1 MITQELI
8 SPGSIVV
15 VGGSDDTT
23 KPGGNAL
30 HNLIETGYK
39 GDLYVVNPKSQ
50 NVQGKPTYRSVEE
63 LPQVDC
69 AILAIPASLCP
80 AAVETLCRDKGC
92 KAVIIFSAG
101 FHEEGPKGAELE
113 KQIVESVNRYGAS
126 LIGPNCIGVITNNYA
141 GVFTKPVTNISPK
154 GVDIISGSGA
164 TVVFIME
171 TALKHGVNFS
181 HVFSVGNSAQIGV
194 EDVLK
199 YLDETYQPGVSSKV
213 KLMYIESINNPQMLL
228 KHASSLIR
236 KGAHIAA
243 IKAGYSEAGSRAASS
258 HTGALAT
265 PDTAVDALFRKAGII
280 RVYSR
285 TELVNMAMILTM
297 PKPKGK
303 NIAVITHAGGPAVM
317 LTDTLGSNGINI
329 PQLKGKMAERLL
341 GKLFH
346 GSSVAN
352 PIDFL
357 ATGTAEQLGQ
367 IIDACN
373 NDFDEVDAM
382 AVIIG
387 SPGLGDVTGL
397 YKMILEKIETTKKP
411 IYPILTSIV
420 NAEEAIETF
429 QRMGGICFNEE
440 VAFGHAFVQLAQTL
454 PTHSNGHTKD
464 TAHQEMPQHKAES
477 TEQQNINRTGIADK
491 MEFPAINEQAI
502 RDIIDSLPDGYL
514 PPQQV
519 QQLLDAAGINRAKE
533 AVASTLEEAV
543 AASRE
548 IGYPLAMKVVGPVHK
563 SDVGGV
569 VLSVQ
574 DEDTLRSEFGRMM
587 KIEETVG
594 IMIQPMLQGK
604 EIFIGAKREGNF
616 GTVVMCG
623 LGGIFVEVLG
633 DVSTALAPISP
644 GLAQKMIKNLKGYK
658 IIQGYR
664 GEEGVNEAIFAE
676 MVSKVSLLCQAAPEI
691 AEMDINP
698 LLGNSTSVTA
708 VDARIRIER

>member
-1 MITQELI
+1 MITKELI
-8 SPGSIVV
+8 SPKSIVV

-30 HNLIETGYK
+30 HNLIETKYK
-39 GDLYVVNPKSQ
+39 GDLYVVNPKSE
-50 NVQGKPTYRSVEE
+50 NVQGMPTYKSVDE
-63 LPQVDC
+63 LPMVDC

-80 AAVETLCRDKGC
+80 GAVEVLCRDKGC

-113 KQIVESVNRYGAS
+113 RQLVETVNKYGAS

-141 GVFTKPVTNISPK
+141 GVFTKPVSNTSPK

-171 TALKHGVNFS
+171 TALKHGVKFS

-199 YLDETYQPGVSSKV
+199 YLDETYRPGVSSKV
-213 KLMYIESINNPQMLL
+213 KLLYIESINNPQMLL
-228 KHASSLIR
+228 KHAKSLIS

-258 HTGALAT
+258 HTGALAS
-265 PDTAVDALFRKAGII
+265 PDTAVTALFRKAGII

-329 PQLKGKMAERLL
+329 PQLKGKKAERLL

-387 SPGLGDVTGL
+387 SPGLDDVTGL
-397 YKMILEKIETTKKP
+397 YKIILEKIKTTRKP

-429 QRMGGICFNEE
+429 QQMGGICFNEE
-440 VAFGHAFVQLAQTL
+440 VAFGHAFVQLAETL
-454 PTHSNGHTKD
+454 PATENRQIKTISQPDITLTEDPGNNGKPLRQIPHNTVIP
-464 TAHQEMPQHKAES
+464 E
-477 TEQQNINRTGIADK
+477 INV
-491 MEFPAINEQAI
+491 QAI
-502 RDIIDSLPDGYL
+502 REIIDNNPDGYL

-574 DEDTLRSEFGRMM
+574 DEETLVREFGRMM
-587 KIEETVG
+587 KIEKTVG

-604 EIFIGAKREGNF
+604 EIFIGAKREGDF

-633 DVSTALAPISP
+633 DVASALAPVSP
-644 GLAQKMIKNLKGYK
+644 ADAEKMIKKLKGYK
-658 IIQGYR
+658 IIQGFR
-664 GEEGVNEAIFAE
+664 REDGINEAIFAE
-676 MVSKVSLLCQAAPEI
+676 MVSRVSALCCAAPEI
-691 AEMDINP
+691 SEMDINP

-708 VDARIRIER
+708 VDARVRIEKQ

>member
-1 MITQELI
+1 MITKELI
-8 SPGSIVV
+8 SPNSIVV

-30 HNLIETGYK
+30 LNLIETGYK
-39 GDLYVVNPKSQ
+39 GELYVVNPKSE
-50 NVQGKPTYRSVEE
+50 NVQGKPTYKSVEE
-63 LPQVDC
+63 LPMVDC

-80 AAVETLCRDKGC
+80 AAVETLCKEKGC

-113 KQIVESVNRYGAS
+113 RQIVETVNRYGAS
-126 LIGPNCIGVITNNYA
+126 LIGPNCIGVITNNYV
-141 GVFTKPVTNISPK
+141 GVFTKPVSNTSPK

-213 KLMYIESINNPQMLL
+213 KLLYIESINNPQMLL
-228 KHASSLIR
+228 KHAKSLIS

-243 IKAGYSEAGSRAASS
+243 IKGGCSEAGIRAASS

-265 PDTAVDALFRKAGII
+265 PDTAVDALFRKAGIV

-397 YKMILEKIETTKKP
+397 YKVILDKIKTTRKP

-429 QRMGGICFNEE
+429 QKMGGICFNEE

-454 PTHSNGHTKD
+454 PATDNGEPVLHNHT
-464 TAHQEMPQHKAES
+464 AIPQVN
-477 TEQQNINRTGIADK
+477 T
-491 MEFPAINEQAI
+491 QAI
-502 RDIIDSLPDGYL
+502 REIIENNPDGYL

-519 QQLLDAAGINRAKE
+519 QNLLDAAGINRAKE

-548 IGYPLAMKVVGPVHK
+548 IGYPLVMKVVGPVHK

-574 DEDTLRSEFGRMM
+574 DEDTLRREFERMM
-587 KIEETVG
+587 KIEDTVG
-594 IMIQPMLQGK
+594 IVIQPMLQGK
-604 EIFIGAKREGNF
+604 EIFIGAKREGDF

-633 DVSTALAPISP
+633 DVSTALAPVSVAEA
-644 GLAQKMIKNLKGYK
+644 GKMIKNLKGYK
-658 IIQGYR
+658 IIQGCR
-664 GEEGVNEAIFAE
+664 GEEGVNEVIFAE
-676 MVSKVSLLCQAAPEI
+676 MVSRVSLMCAAAPEI

-708 VDARIRIER
+708 VDARIRIRKL

>member
-8 SPGSIVV
+8 SPKSIVV

-39 GDLYVVNPKSQ
+39 GDLYVVNPKSE

-63 LPQVDC
+63 LPMVDC

-80 AAVETLCRDKGC
+80 AAVKTLCRDKGC

-113 KQIVESVNRYGAS
+113 KQIVDTVNRYGAS
-126 LIGPNCIGVITNNYA
+126 LIGPNCIGVITNSYA
-141 GVFTKPVTNISPK
+141 GVFTKPVSNISPK

-194 EDVLK
+194 EEVLK

-329 PQLKGKMAERLL
+329 PQLKGKKAERLL

-367 IIDACN
+367 IIDACD

-397 YKMILEKIETTKKP
+397 YKVILEKIKTTRKP

-429 QRMGGICFNEE
+429 QKMGGICFNEE
-440 VAFGHAFVQLAQTL
+440 VAFGNAFVQLAQTL
-454 PTHSNGHTKD
+454 PAQHTLNH
-464 TAHQEMPQHKAES
+464 TEEMPSCSSEIP
-477 TEQQNINRTGIADK
+477 EINV
-491 MEFPAINEQAI
+491 QAI
-502 RDIIDSLPDGYL
+502 RDIIDNNPDGYL
-514 PPQQV
+514 APQMV

-543 AASRE
+543 AASME

-574 DEDTLRSEFGRMM
+574 DEDTLRKEFERM
-587 KIEETVG
+587 INIRETVG

-604 EIFIGAKREGNF
+604 EIFIGAKREGDF

-623 LGGIFVEVLG
+623 LGGIFVEALG
-633 DVSTALAPISP
+633 DVSTALAPISHQF
-644 GLAQKMIKNLKGYK
+644 AKKMIKKLKGYK

-664 GEEGVNEAIFAE
+664 GEEGVNEVIFAE
-676 MVSKVSLLCQAAPEI
+676 LVSKVSTLCAAAPEI

-698 LLGNSTSVTA
+698 LLGNSSSVTA
-708 VDARIRIER
+708 VDARIRINRL

>member
-8 SPGSIVV
+8 SPNSIVV

-39 GDLYVVNPKSQ
+39 GDLYVVNPKSE

-63 LPQVDC
+63 LPMVDC

-113 KQIVESVNRYGAS
+113 KQIVDTVNRYGAS
-126 LIGPNCIGVITNNYA
+126 LIGPNCIGVITNSYA
-141 GVFTKPVTNISPK
+141 GVFTKPVSNISPK

-194 EDVLK
+194 EEVLK

-329 PQLKGKMAERLL
+329 PQLKGKKAERLL

-397 YKMILEKIETTKKP
+397 YKVILEKIKTTRKP

-429 QRMGGICFNEE
+429 QKMGGICFNEE

-454 PTHSNGHTKD
+454 PAQHTLNHTEK
-464 TAHQEMPQHKAES
+464 MPSCSSEIP
-477 TEQQNINRTGIADK
+477 EINV
-491 MEFPAINEQAI
+491 QAI
-502 RDIIDSLPDGYL
+502 RDIIDNNPDGYL
-514 PPQQV
+514 APQMV

-574 DEDTLRSEFGRMM
+574 DEDTLRKEFERM
-587 KIEETVG
+587 INIRETVG

-604 EIFIGAKREGNF
+604 EIFIGAKREGDF

-623 LGGIFVEVLG
+623 LGGIFVEALG

-644 GLAQKMIKNLKGYK
+644 QFAKKMIKKLKGYK

-664 GEEGVNEAIFAE
+664 GEEGVNEVIFAE
-676 MVSKVSLLCQAAPEI
+676 LVSKVSTLCTAAPEI

-698 LLGNSTSVTA
+698 LLGNSSSVTA
-708 VDARIRIER
+708 VDARIRINRL

>member
-1 MITQELI
+1 MITKELI
-8 SPGSIVV
+8 SPRSIVV

-30 HNLIETGYK
+30 KNLIDTGYK
-39 GDLYVVNPKSQ
+39 GELRVVNPKSEFI
-50 NVQGKPTYRSVEE
+50 QGIKAYKTAQE
-63 LPQVDC
+63 LPQTDC
-69 AILAIPASLCP
+69 AILAIPAKMCP
-80 AAVETLCRDKGC
+80 ATVETLCKEKGC

-101 FHEEGPKGAELE
+101 FQEESHQGAELQ
-113 KQIVESVNRYGAS
+113 KQVVDIVNKYGAA

-141 GVFTKPVTNISPK
+141 GVFTKPITNLSPK

-199 YLDETYQPGVSSKV
+199 YLDETYQPGISSPV

-228 KHASSLIR
+228 KHARSLIK

-258 HTGALAT
+258 HTGALAS
-265 PDTAVDALFRKAGII
+265 PDAAVNALFRKAGII

-285 TELVNMAMILTM
+285 TELVNMAMILSM

-303 NIAVITHAGGPAVM
+303 NIAIITHAGGPAVM
-317 LTDTLGSNGINI
+317 LTDILGSNGINI
-329 PQLKGKMAERLL
+329 PQIEGETAKKLL

-373 NDFDEVDAM
+373 NDFNQVDAM

-397 YKMILEKIETTKKP
+397 YKVILEKIATSPKP

-420 NAEEAIETF
+420 NAQQAIETF
-429 QRMGGICFNEE
+429 QKMGGICFNEE
-440 VAFGHAFVQLAQTL
+440 VAFGHAFVQLAKSL
-454 PTHSNGHTKD
+454 KP
-464 TAHQEMPQHKAES
+464 
-477 TEQQNINRTGIADK
+477 EQQEEQNLPQVNV
-491 MEFPAINEQAI
+491 QAI
-502 RDIIDSLPDGYL
+502 RDIIDSSPDGYL
-514 PPQQV
+514 HPSSV
-519 QQLLDAAGINRAKE
+519 QKLLDAAGINRAKE
-533 AVASTLEEAV
+533 AVAGTLQDAV
-543 AASRE
+543 AAAKDT
-548 IGYPLAMKVVGPVHK
+548 GYPLAMKVIGPVHK
-563 SDVGGV
+563 TDVGGV
-569 VLSVQ
+569 VLDVK
-574 DEDTLRSEFGRMM
+574 DEETLVAEFERMM
-587 KIEETVG
+587 QIPQTSA
-594 IMIQPMLQGK
+594 ILLQPMLQGK
-604 EIFIGAKREGNF
+604 EIFVGSKREKNF
-616 GTVVMCG
+616 GTMVMAG
-623 LGGIFVEVLG
+623 LGGIFIEALK
-633 DVSTALAPISP
+633 DVAARLAPVSP
-644 GLAQKMIKNLKGYK
+644 QNALEMIKSLKGYA
-658 IIQGYR
+658 IIKGIR
-664 GEEGVNEAIFAE
+664 GQEGVNEVIFAE
-676 MVSKVSLLCQAAPEI
+676 MVSRVSQLCMVAPEI

-698 LLGNSTSVTA
+698 LLGNSKTVTA
-708 VDARIRIER
+708 VDARVRIEKNID

>member
-1 MITQELI
+1 MITRELI
-8 SPGSIVV
+8 SPDSIVV

-30 HNLIETGYK
+30 RNLIETDYK
-39 GDLYVVNPKSQ
+39 GDLYVVNPKSE
-50 NVQGKPTYRSVEE
+50 NVQGRPTYKSVAD
-63 LPQVDC
+63 LPMVDC

-80 AAVETLCRDKGC
+80 ATVETLCKEKGC

-101 FHEEGPKGAELE
+101 FHEESPKGAELE
-113 KQIVESVNRYGAS
+113 RQIVDTANKYGAS
-126 LIGPNCIGVITNNYA
+126 LIGPNCIGVITNRYA

-194 EDVLK
+194 EDVLE

-213 KLMYIESINNPQMLL
+213 KLLYIESINNPQKLL
-228 KHASSLIR
+228 KHAKSLIS

-265 PDTAVDALFRKAGII
+265 PDTAVEALFRKAGII

-397 YKMILEKIETTKKP
+397 YKTILEKIKTTRKP

-429 QRMGGICFNEE
+429 HKMGGICFNEE

-454 PTHSNGHTKD
+454 PGTDYGQPVLHRD
-464 TAHQEMPQHKAES
+464 
-477 TEQQNINRTGIADK
+477 TEQTSIPLIDTK
-491 MEFPAINEQAI
+491 AI
-502 RDIIDSLPDGYL
+502 RDIIDFAPDGYL

-519 QQLLDAAGINRAKE
+519 QKLLDAAGINRAKE

-543 AASRE
+543 VASGE

-574 DEDTLRSEFGRMM
+574 DEDTLKEEFERMM
-587 KIEETVG
+587 KIEGTIG

-633 DVSTALAPISP
+633 DVSSALVPVSP
-644 GLAQKMIKNLKGYK
+644 ADAGKMIKKLKGYK
-658 IIQGYR
+658 IIQGFR
-664 GEEGVNEAIFAE
+664 GEEGVNEVIFAE
-676 MVSKVSLLCQAAPEI
+676 IVSRVSSLCATAPEI

-698 LLGNSTSVTA
+698 LLGNSTSLTA
-708 VDARIRIER
+708 VDARIRISKMG

>member
-50 NVQGKPTYRSVEE
+50 NVQGKSTYRNVEE

-113 KQIVESVNRYGAS
+113 KQIVDTVNRYGAS

-141 GVFTKPVTNISPK
+141 GVFTKPVSNISQK

-329 PQLKGKMAERLL
+329 PQLGGKKAEKLL

-397 YKMILEKIETTKKP
+397 YKMILEKIKTTKKP

-429 QRMGGICFNEE
+429 QKMGGICFNEE
-440 VAFGHAFVQLAQTL
+440 VAFGHAFVQLANTL
-454 PTHSNGHTKD
+454 PS
-464 TAHQEMPQHKAES
+464 HQEIPS
-477 TEQQNINRTGIADK
+477 CNNGI
-491 MEFPAINEQAI
+491 PAINEQAI

-519 QQLLDAAGINRAKE
+519 QQLLDAAGINRVKE

-574 DEDTLRSEFGRMM
+574 DEDTLRREFGRMM
-587 KIEETVG
+587 KIEGTVG
-594 IMIQPMLQGK
+594 IMIQPMLQGQ
-604 EIFIGAKREGNF
+604 EIFIGAKKEGNF

-623 LGGIFVEVLG
+623 LGGIFVEALG

-644 GLAQKMIKNLKGYK
+644 EFAEKMIKKLKGYK

-676 MVSKVSLLCQAAPEI
+676 MVSRVSALCAIAPEI

-708 VDARIRIER
+708 VDARIRIERL

>member
-8 SPGSIVV
+8 SPKSIVV
-15 VGGSDDTT
+15 VGGSDDAS

-30 HNLIETGYK
+30 KNLIDTKYRGQ
-39 GDLYVVNPKSQ
+39 LYVVNPKSE
-50 NVQGKPTYRSVEE
+50 NVQGQQTFKSVAD

-69 AILAIPASLCP
+69 AILAIPASMCP
-80 AAVETLCRDKGC
+80 ATVETLCRDKGC
-92 KAVIIFSAG
+92 RAVIIFSAG

-113 KQIVESVNRYGAS
+113 RQIVDTVNKYGAS

-141 GVFTKPVTNISPK
+141 GVFTQPVSNISPN

-213 KLMYIESINNPQMLL
+213 KLLYIESINNPQMLL
-228 KHASSLIR
+228 KHAKSLIG

-258 HTGALAT
+258 HTGALAS
-265 PDTAVDALFRKAGII
+265 PDTAVTALFKKAGII

-285 TELVNMAMILTM
+285 TELVNMAMILSM

-329 PQLKGKMAERLL
+329 PQLSGKKAELLL

-373 NDFDEVDAM
+373 NDFDQVDAM

-387 SPGLGDVTGL
+387 SPGLADVTGL
-397 YKMILEKIETTKKP
+397 YKTILEKSRTSPKP

-420 NAEEAIETF
+420 NAEDAINTF
-429 QRMGGICFNEE
+429 QQMGGVCFNEE
-440 VAFGHAFVQLAQTL
+440 VAFGHAFVQLAESLSATTEEEAEL
-454 PTHSNGHTKD
+454 PQVNV
-464 TAHQEMPQHKAES
+464 
-477 TEQQNINRTGIADK
+477 
-491 MEFPAINEQAI
+491 QAI
-502 RDIIDSLPDGYL
+502 REIINSNPDGYL

-519 QQLLDAAGINRAKE
+519 QKLLDAAGINRAKE
-533 AVASTLEEAV
+533 VVASTIEEALN
-543 AASRE
+543 ATR
-548 IGYPLAMKVVGPVHK
+548 ITGYPLAMKVIGPVHK

-574 DEDTLRSEFGRMM
+574 DEDTLKREFERMIQI
-587 KIEETVG
+587 KDTVG
-594 IMIQPMLQGK
+594 ILIQPMLSGR
-604 EIFIGAKREGNF
+604 EVFIGAKREGNF

-623 LGGIFVEVLG
+623 LGGIFVEALG
-633 DVSTALAPISP
+633 DVSSALAPISVP
-644 GLAQKMIKNLKGYK
+644 TAEKMIKKLKGYK
-658 IIQGYR
+658 IIRGFR

-676 MVSKVSLLCQAAPEI
+676 TVSRVAALCQAAPEI

-698 LLGNSTSVTA
+698 LLGNSTSLTA
-708 VDARIRIER
+708 VDARIRIARENIINY

>member
-1 MITQELI
+1 MITSQLI
-8 SPGSIVV
+8 SPKSIVV
-15 VGGSDDTT
+15 VGGSDDST

-30 HNLIETGYK
+30 RNLIETGYK
-39 GDLYVVNPKSQ
+39 GDLYVVNPKTPD
-50 NVQGKPTYRSVEE
+50 VQGQPTFRSVEE
-63 LPQVDC
+63 LPMVDC

-80 AAVETLCRDKGC
+80 QAVEVLCRDKGC
-92 KAVIIFSAG
+92 RAVIIFSAG
-101 FHEEGPKGAELE
+101 FHEEGPKGAQLE
-113 KQIVESVNRYGAS
+113 REIVESVNKYGAS

-141 GVFTKPVTNISPK
+141 GVFTKPVSNLSPN

-171 TALKHGVNFS
+171 TAQKHGVNFS

-199 YLDETYQPGVSSKV
+199 YLDETYEPGVSSPV
-213 KLMYIESINNPQMLL
+213 KLLYIESINNPQMLL

-243 IKAGYSEAGSRAASS
+243 IKAGYSEAGIRAASS
-258 HTGALAT
+258 HTGALSS
-265 PDTAVDALFRKAGII
+265 PDAAVSALFRKAGII

-285 TELVNMAMILTM
+285 TELVNMAMILSM

-329 PQLKGKMAERLL
+329 PQLQGKHAERLL

-373 NDFDEVDAM
+373 NDFDQIDAM

-397 YKMILEKIETTKKP
+397 YKVILEKIKTSPKP

-420 NAEEAIETF
+420 NAQEAIETF
-429 QRMGGICFNEE
+429 QQMGGVCFNEE
-440 VAFGHAFVQLAQTL
+440 VAFGHAFVQLANSL
-454 PTHSNGHTKD
+454 KPE
-464 TAHQEMPQHKAES
+464 HQEQENLPQVDTK
-477 TEQQNINRTGIADK
+477 
-491 MEFPAINEQAI
+491 AI
-502 RDIIDSLPDGYL
+502 RDVIDNAPDGYL
-514 PPQQV
+514 HPTDV
-519 QQLLDAAGINRAKE
+519 QKLLDAAGISRAKE
-533 AVASTLEEAV
+533 AVAATLEEAV
-543 AASRE
+543 HSAHE
-548 IGYPLAMKVVGPVHK
+548 IGYPLVMKVIGPVHK
-563 SDVGGV
+563 TDVGGV
-569 VLSVQ
+569 ALGVK
-574 DEDTLRSEFGRMM
+574 DEASLAENFNRMI
-587 KIEETVG
+587 KIPHTTA
-594 IMIQPMLQGK
+594 ILLQPMLKGK
-604 EIFIGAKREGNF
+604 EIFVGSKREEGF
-616 GTVVMCG
+616 GTMVMAG
-623 LGGIFVEVLG
+623 LGGIFIEALK
-633 DVSTALAPISP
+633 DVAAELAPISTP
-644 GLAQKMIKNLKGYK
+644 KALEMVKSLKGYA
-658 IIQGYR
+658 IIKGIR
-664 GEEGVNEAIFAE
+664 GQEGVNEVIFAE
-676 MVSKVSLLCQAAPEI
+676 TVSKVSQLCKIAPEI

-698 LLGNSTSVTA
+698 LLGNRESVTA
-708 VDARIRIER
+708 VDARIRIEKNNYND

>member
-8 SPGSIVV
+8 SPKSIVV

-39 GDLYVVNPKSQ
+39 GDLYVVNPKSE

-63 LPQVDC
+63 LPMVDC

-113 KQIVESVNRYGAS
+113 KQIVDTVNRYGAS
-126 LIGPNCIGVITNNYA
+126 LIGPNCIGVITNSYA
-141 GVFTKPVTNISPK
+141 GVFTKPVSNISPK

-194 EDVLK
+194 EEVLK

-329 PQLKGKMAERLL
+329 PQLKGKKAERLL

-397 YKMILEKIETTKKP
+397 YKVILEKIKTTRKP

-429 QRMGGICFNEE
+429 QKMGGICFNEE

-454 PTHSNGHTKD
+454 PAHHTLNH
-464 TAHQEMPQHKAES
+464 TEEMPSCSSEIP
-477 TEQQNINRTGIADK
+477 EINV
-491 MEFPAINEQAI
+491 QAI
-502 RDIIDSLPDGYL
+502 RDIIDNNPDGYL
-514 PPQQV
+514 APQMV

-574 DEDTLRSEFGRMM
+574 DEDTLRKEFERM
-587 KIEETVG
+587 INIRETVG

-604 EIFIGAKREGNF
+604 EIFIGAKREGDF

-623 LGGIFVEVLG
+623 LGGIFVEALG
-633 DVSTALAPISP
+633 DVSTALASISP
-644 GLAQKMIKNLKGYK
+644 QFAKKMIKKLKGYK

-664 GEEGVNEAIFAE
+664 GEEGVNEVIFAE
-676 MVSKVSLLCQAAPEI
+676 MVSKVSALCAAAPEI

-698 LLGNSTSVTA
+698 LLGNSSSVTA
-708 VDARIRIER
+708 VDARIRINRL

>member
-8 SPGSIVV
+8 SPKSIVV

-39 GDLYVVNPKSQ
+39 GDLYVVNPKSE

-63 LPQVDC
+63 LPMVDC

-113 KQIVESVNRYGAS
+113 KQIVDTVNRYGAS
-126 LIGPNCIGVITNNYA
+126 LIGPNCIGVITNSYA
-141 GVFTKPVTNISPK
+141 GVFTKPVSNISPK

-194 EDVLK
+194 EEVLK

-329 PQLKGKMAERLL
+329 PQLKGKKAERLL

-397 YKMILEKIETTKKP
+397 YKVILEKIKTTRKP

-429 QRMGGICFNEE
+429 QKMGGICFNEE

-454 PTHSNGHTKD
+454 PAQHTLNH
-464 TAHQEMPQHKAES
+464 TEEMPSCSSEIP
-477 TEQQNINRTGIADK
+477 EINV
-491 MEFPAINEQAI
+491 QAI
-502 RDIIDSLPDGYL
+502 RDIIDNNPDGYL
-514 PPQQV
+514 APQMV

-574 DEDTLRSEFGRMM
+574 DEDTLRKEFERM
-587 KIEETVG
+587 INIRETVG

-604 EIFIGAKREGNF
+604 EIFIGAKREGDF

-623 LGGIFVEVLG
+623 LGGIFVEALG

-644 GLAQKMIKNLKGYK
+644 QFSKKMIKKLKGYK

-664 GEEGVNEAIFAE
+664 GEEGVNEVIFAE
-676 MVSKVSLLCQAAPEI
+676 LVSKVSALCAAAPEI

-698 LLGNSTSVTA
+698 LLGNSISVTA
-708 VDARIRIER
+708 VDARIRINRL

>member
-8 SPGSIVV
+8 SPKSIVV

-39 GDLYVVNPKSQ
+39 GDLYVVNPKSE

-63 LPQVDC
+63 LPMVDC

-113 KQIVESVNRYGAS
+113 KQIVDTVNRYGAS
-126 LIGPNCIGVITNNYA
+126 LIGPNCIGVITNSYA
-141 GVFTKPVTNISPK
+141 GVFTKPVSNISPK

-194 EDVLK
+194 EEVLK

-329 PQLKGKMAERLL
+329 PQLKGKKAERLL

-397 YKMILEKIETTKKP
+397 YKVILEKIKTTRKP

-429 QRMGGICFNEE
+429 QKMGGICFNEE

-454 PTHSNGHTKD
+454 PAQHTLNHTED
-464 TAHQEMPQHKAES
+464 MPSCSSEIP
-477 TEQQNINRTGIADK
+477 EINV
-491 MEFPAINEQAI
+491 QAI
-502 RDIIDSLPDGYL
+502 RDIIDNNPDGYL
-514 PPQQV
+514 APQMV

-574 DEDTLRSEFGRMM
+574 DEDTLRKEFERM
-587 KIEETVG
+587 INIRETVG

-604 EIFIGAKREGNF
+604 EIFIGAKREGDF

-623 LGGIFVEVLG
+623 LGGIFVEALG

-644 GLAQKMIKNLKGYK
+644 QFSKKMIKKLKGYK

-664 GEEGVNEAIFAE
+664 GEEGVNEVIFAE
-676 MVSKVSLLCQAAPEI
+676 LVSKVSALCAAAPEI

-698 LLGNSTSVTA
+698 LLGNSISVTA
-708 VDARIRIER
+708 VDARIRINRL

>member
-1 MITQELI
+1 MITSQLI
-8 SPGSIVV
+8 SPKSIVV
-15 VGGSDDTT
+15 VGGSDDST

-30 HNLIETGYK
+30 KNLIETGYK
-39 GDLYVVNPKSQ
+39 GDLYVVNPKTP
-50 NVQGKPTYRSVEE
+50 NVQGKPTYRSVED
-63 LPQVDC
+63 LPEVDC

-80 AAVETLCRDKGC
+80 PAVEVLCRDKGC
-92 KAVIIFSAG
+92 KAIIIFSAG
-101 FHEEGPKGAELE
+101 FHEEGPKGAQLE
-113 KQIVESVNRYGAS
+113 KQIVETVNRYGAS

-141 GVFTKPVTNISPK
+141 GVFTKPVSNLSPK

-199 YLDETYQPGVSSKV
+199 YLDETFEPGVSSPV
-213 KLMYIESINNPQMLL
+213 KLMYIESINNPHMLL
-228 KHASSLIR
+228 KHASSLIK

-258 HTGALAT
+258 HTGALSS
-265 PDTAVDALFRKAGII
+265 PDAAVSALFRKAGII

-285 TELVNMAMILTM
+285 TELVNMAMILSM

-329 PQLKGKMAERLL
+329 PQLKGPKAERLL

-373 NDFDEVDAM
+373 NDFDEIDAM

-397 YKMILEKIETTKKP
+397 YKVILEKIKTSPKP

-429 QRMGGICFNEE
+429 QNMGGICFNEE
-440 VAFGHAFVQLAQTL
+440 VAFGHAFVQLTKSITHEHEEQGTL
-454 PTHSNGHTKD
+454 PQIDTK
-464 TAHQEMPQHKAES
+464 
-477 TEQQNINRTGIADK
+477 
-491 MEFPAINEQAI
+491 AI
-502 RDIIDSLPDGYL
+502 REIIDNAPDGYL
-514 PPQQV
+514 HPTAV
-519 QQLLDAAGINRAKE
+519 QKLLDAAGISRAKE
-533 AVASTLEEAV
+533 AVVATLGQAKECAE
-543 AASRE
+543 E
-548 IGYPLAMKVVGPVHK
+548 IGYPLVMKVIGPVHK
-563 SDVGGV
+563 TDVGGV
-569 VLSVQ
+569 VLDVK
-574 DEDTLRSEFGRMM
+574 DEATLAAQFERMM
-587 KIEETVG
+587 QIPGTTA
-594 IMIQPMLQGK
+594 ILLQPMLQGK
-604 EIFIGAKREGNF
+604 EIFAGSKREDGF
-616 GTVVMCG
+616 GTMVMAG
-623 LGGIFVEVLG
+623 LGGIFIEALK
-633 DVSTALAPISP
+633 DVAAELAPISS
-644 GLAQKMIKNLKGYK
+644 LKALEMVKSLKGYA
-658 IIQGYR
+658 IIKGIR
-664 GEEGVNEAIFAE
+664 GQEGINEVIFAE
-676 MVSKVSLLCQAAPEI
+676 TVSRVSQLCTIAPEI

-698 LLGNSTSVTA
+698 LLGNSRGVTA
-708 VDARIRIER
+708 VDARIRIEK

>member
-1 MITQELI
+1 MITKELI

-30 HNLIETGYK
+30 RNLIETGYK
-39 GDLYVVNPKSQ
+39 GELYVVNPKSAD
-50 NVQGKPTYRSVEE
+50 VQGKPTFRSVEE
-63 LPQVDC
+63 LPMVNC
-69 AILAIPASLCP
+69 AILAIPANLCP

-101 FHEEGPKGAELE
+101 FHEEGTKGAELE
-113 KQIVESVNRYGAS
+113 RQIVETVNRYGAS

-141 GVFTKPVTNISPK
+141 GVFTKPVSNTSPK

-171 TALKHGVNFS
+171 TALKHGVKFS

-199 YLDETYQPGVSSKV
+199 YLDETYQPGVSPKV
-213 KLMYIESINNPQMLL
+213 KLLYIESINNPQMLL
-228 KHASSLIR
+228 KHAKSLIS

-297 PKPKGK
+297 PKPTGK

-317 LTDTLGSNGINI
+317 LTDILGSNGINI
-329 PQLKGKMAERLL
+329 PQLKGKKAQRLL

-346 GSSVAN
+346 GSSVSN

-397 YKMILEKIETTKKP
+397 YKVILEKIKTTKKP

-429 QRMGGICFNEE
+429 QQMGGICFNEE
-440 VAFGHAFVQLAQTL
+440 VAFGHAFVQLAKTL
-454 PTHSNGHTKD
+454 PAQDSSQTGT
-464 TAHQEMPQHKAES
+464 TAQQEMEQIPQTPGECKATVNNTIPE
-477 TEQQNINRTGIADK
+477 INT
-491 MEFPAINEQAI
+491 QAI
-502 RDIIDSLPDGYL
+502 REIINNSPDGYL

-519 QQLLDAAGINRAKE
+519 QNLLDAAGIPRAKE
-533 AVASTLEEAV
+533 GVASTLDEAI
-543 AASRE
+543 AAARE

-574 DEDTLRSEFGRMM
+574 DEDTLGREFERII

-594 IMIQPMLQGK
+594 IMIQPMLQGR
-604 EIFIGAKREGNF
+604 EIFIGAKREGDF

-623 LGGIFVEVLG
+623 LGGIFVELLG
-633 DVSTALAPISP
+633 DVSTALAPVTPSE
-644 GLAQKMIKNLKGYK
+644 AEKMIKKLKGYK
-658 IIQGYR
+658 IIQGFR

-676 MVSKVSLLCQAAPEI
+676 MVSRVSALCSAAPEI

-708 VDARIRIER
+708 VDARVRIDKQ

>member
-8 SPGSIVV
+8 SPKSIVV
-15 VGGSDDTT
+15 VGGSDDAS

-30 HNLIETGYK
+30 KNLIDTKYRGQ
-39 GDLYVVNPKSQ
+39 LYVVNPKTE
-50 NVQGKPTYRSVEE
+50 NVQGQQTFKSVAD

-69 AILAIPASLCP
+69 AILAIPASMCP
-80 AAVETLCRDKGC
+80 ATVETLCRDKGC
-92 KAVIIFSAG
+92 RAVIIFSAG

-113 KQIVESVNRYGAS
+113 RQIVDTVNKYGAS

-141 GVFTKPVTNISPK
+141 GVFTQPVSNISPN

-213 KLMYIESINNPQMLL
+213 KLLYIESVNNPQMLL
-228 KHASSLIR
+228 KHAKSLIS

-258 HTGALAT
+258 HTGALAS
-265 PDTAVDALFRKAGII
+265 PDTAVTALFKKAGII

-285 TELVNMAMILTM
+285 TELVNMAMILSM

-329 PQLKGKMAERLL
+329 PQLKGKKAERLL

-387 SPGLGDVTGL
+387 SPGLDDVTGL
-397 YKMILEKIETTKKP
+397 YKIILEKIKTTRKP

-429 QRMGGICFNEE
+429 QQMGGICFNEE

-454 PTHSNGHTKD
+454 PATENRQIETISQPDITLTEDPGNNGP
-464 TAHQEMPQHKAES
+464 E
-477 TEQQNINRTGIADK
+477 INV
-491 MEFPAINEQAI
+491 QAI
-502 RDIIDSLPDGYL
+502 REIIDNNPNGYL

-519 QQLLDAAGINRAKE
+519 QKLLDAAGVDRVKE
-533 AVASTLEEAV
+533 AVATTLEEAV

-574 DEDTLRSEFGRMM
+574 DEDTLRREFERMM
-587 KIEETVG
+587 KIEDTVG

-604 EIFIGAKREGNF
+604 EIFIGAKREGDF

-633 DVSTALAPISP
+633 DVASALAPVSP
-644 GLAQKMIKNLKGYK
+644 ADAEKMIKKLKGYK
-658 IIQGYR
+658 IIQGFR
-664 GEEGVNEAIFAE
+664 GEDGINEAIFAE
-676 MVSKVSLLCQAAPEI
+676 MVSRVSALCCAAPEI
-691 AEMDINP
+691 SEMDINP

-708 VDARIRIER
+708 VDARVRIEKQ